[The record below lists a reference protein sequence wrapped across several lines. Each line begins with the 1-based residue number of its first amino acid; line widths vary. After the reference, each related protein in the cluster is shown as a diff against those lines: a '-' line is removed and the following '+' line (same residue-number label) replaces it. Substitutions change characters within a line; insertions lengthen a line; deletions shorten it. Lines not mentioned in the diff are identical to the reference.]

1 MCSNGFLLVAKSKGH
16 FDSADYERQLRDGV
30 NDRADLV
37 FFAASENRC
46 LDTKIDNQRI
56 SRRPQ
61 RIQTLTAC
69 LFYPIPNRYPQTFYI
84 FVGQVTTVH
93 NHIPRTLHSI
103 EDMLDPLLSLQQVLK
118 VRPISYDYA

>member
-61 RIQTLTAC
+61 RIQDL
-69 LFYPIPNRYPQTFYI
+69 NR
-84 FVGQVTTVH
+84 
-93 NHIPRTLHSI
+93 
-103 EDMLDPLLSLQQVLK
+103 LSVLSN
-118 VRPISYDYA
+118 PE